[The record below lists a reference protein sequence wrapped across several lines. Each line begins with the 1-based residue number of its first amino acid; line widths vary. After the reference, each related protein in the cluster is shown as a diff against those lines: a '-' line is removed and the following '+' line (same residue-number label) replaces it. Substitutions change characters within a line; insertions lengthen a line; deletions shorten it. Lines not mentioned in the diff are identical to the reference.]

1 MNIIILGGS
10 IVDNDMPVVYY
21 NRERR
26 RSSVARV
33 VRDPEEVLRSLKKA
47 AAKGELNR
55 TSSLSNE
62 KRRGSRK

>member
-1 MNIIILGGS
+1 
-10 IVDNDMPVVYY
+10 MPVVHY

-47 AAKGELNR
+47 AAKGELGR
-55 TSSLSNE
+55 TMSLSNE